1 MTPPTYY
8 VTTTIP
14 YVNASP
20 HLGFALELVQA
31 DVLARHRRQR
41 GDAVRF
47 LSGTDDNSLKNVLAA
62 AAEGVSTQELV
73 DRNAGAFEAL
83 REPLCLSFDDFI
95 RTSRDARHRPGVERL
110 WRACA
115 GAGDLYRKHYEGLY
129 CLGCEQFYTPAEL
142 TDGRCPEHGTEPQR
156 VAEENWFFRLSRYQD
171 RLLDLIRGGRLRIEP
186 AARRNEV
193 LAFIAAGL
201 EDFSISR
208 SQTRARGWGIPVPD
222 SYDDNSASAP
232 QDGTPDRMNVED
244 QVIYVWWDALGNYV
258 TSLDYGA
265 GGEDYDRWWV
275 HGDRRV
281 HLVGKGVLRF
291 HAVYW
296 PAMLLSAGEP
306 LPTDVLVH
314 DYLTAEGRKISKSSG
329 AVVDPV
335 SLVERF
341 GADAVRWWLLREVP
355 RVGDV
360 DFTVARLADRYERD
374 LANDLGNLV
383 NRVVSMVH
391 RYRGGTPS
399 PYHIGE
405 ADPLVAAWR
414 AAPGRVDAALADFD
428 FRLATAAVW
437 RVVEEANRY
446 VEETRPWQLAHAGGG
461 EALDHV
467 LGVLLAACQAVGGL
481 LVPFLPDAAARITA
495 QCTPVGGRL
504 PDPRPLFPRLG

>member
-1 MTPPTYY
+1 MTAPTYY

-14 YVNASP
+14 YVNARP

-62 AAEGVSTQELV
+62 AAEGVSTQDLV

-83 REPLCLSFDDFI
+83 RGPLDLSIDDFI
-95 RTSRDARHRPGVERL
+95 RTSRDPRHRPGVERL

-115 GAGDLYRKHYEGLY
+115 EAGDLYRKHYEGLY
-129 CLGCEQFYTPAEL
+129 CVGCEQFYTPAEL
-142 TDGRCPEHGTEPQR
+142 TEGRCPEHGTEPQR

-171 RLLDLIRGGRLRIEP
+171 RLLDLIRSGRLRIEP

-208 SQTRARGWGIPVPD
+208 SHTRARGWGIPVPD
-222 SYDDNSASAP
+222 
-232 QDGTPDRMNVED
+232 GED

-258 TSLDYGA
+258 TSLDYGT
-265 GGEDYDRWWV
+265 GGRDYDRWWV
-275 HGDRRV
+275 RGDRRV

-335 SLVERF
+335 ALVGGF

-355 RVGDV
+355 RVGDA
-360 DFTVARLADRYERD
+360 DFTVARLTARYERD

-399 PYHIGE
+399 PYQVKE
-405 ADPLVAAWR
+405 SDPLVAAWR

-446 VEETRPWQLAHAGGG
+446 VEESRPWHLARTDDAA
-461 EALDHV
+461 ALDQA
-467 LGVLLAACQAVGGL
+467 LGVLLAACQAVGEL
-481 LVPFLPDAAARITA
+481 LVPFLPGAAARITA
-495 QCTPVGGRL
+495 QCTPVDGRL
-504 PDPRPLFPRLG
+504 PEPRHLFPRVSA